1 LDKNKKPIVP
11 AMENDIEAI
20 IPALELR
27 GFRWPDDFC
36 IPGQDPC
43 DRQKFHRGP
52 LDRGEVL
59 RFLSDCAREISNREA
74 GEVFLYVT
82 GHGMFEGEDPH
93 TARLAVYLDPANR
106 SLSEAGVFWDELLE
120 TVSVPDHIPL
130 VILPD
135 T

>member
-1 LDKNKKPIVP
+1 VDKDKKPIVP

-27 GFRWPDDFC
+27 GFRWPDDFR

-52 LDRGEVL
+52 LDRGAVL
-59 RFLSDCAREISNREA
+59 RFLSDCAREISTREA

-82 GHGMFEGEDPH
+82 GHGMFEGDDH
-93 TARLAVYLDPANR
+93 RKARLAVYLDPGDRPLA
-106 SLSEAGVFWDELLE
+106 EAGVFWDELLE
-120 TVSVPDHIPL
+120 TASVPDHIPL